1 MIVVFKVMTLVV
13 FATIAMVPQKSL
25 FETYVHEYA
34 KQASHGCIHAEP
46 VNSPVNSSFLFVLLR
61 KVNSIA

>member
-1 MIVVFKVMTLVV
+1 MIVV

-46 VNSPVNSSFLFVLLR
+46 VHSQFFFSICVAQKSEQHRLR
-61 KVNSIA
+61 